1 MAYASGASRQATTIG
16 FISSL
21 EKNFYEFREQI
32 FPGWDQHN
40 EMNLDLVELSRL
52 QLSPDDLVP
61 GFQDYFRKQLNATQE
76 LRVLGNPSL
85 SDIRVLMAGI
95 KNLWQQPFAG
105 EIWLDELRLVEM
117 KR

>member
-1 MAYASGASRQATTIG
+1 M
-16 FISSL
+16 SSA
-21 EKNFYEFREQI
+21 NRF

-40 EMNLDLVELSRL
+40 EMNLDLIALSRL
-52 QLSPDDLVP
+52 QFSPDDLVL

-85 SDIRVLMAGI
+85 SGIHVLMAGI
-95 KNLWQQPFAG
+95 NNLGQQPFAG